1 MCSISGS
8 LPYSSIGS
16 IGRPFS
22 TSRKLQCL
30 RLLATLRLDP
40 ARSALISRFVDSYL
54 DLRAKE
60 VRIWQRQGRLE
71 GRLEGL
77 RSGLASGLRAL
88 FGERALALIER
99 IQSYELGELQK
110 LERRFVLGARLE
122 DLEAS

>member
-1 MCSISGS
+1 MRFPGLNVLDFRFASVQ
-8 LPYSSIGS
+8 LN
-16 IGRPFS
+16 
-22 TSRKLQCL
+22 
-30 RLLATLRLDP
+30 RLDWKAFLDKPKAPLRLDP

-77 RSGLASGLRAL
+77 RSGLASGLRAF

-99 IQSYELGELQK
+99 IQSYDLEELQK
-110 LERRFVLGARLE
+110 LERRFVPGARLE